1 MQTLKFIFIVG
12 SSRSGTTMMSRV
24 LANHSEVY
32 TFGELHFFSQIF
44 SKQKKTKLEYLDA
57 LNILSELFKRQRY
70 GLFSKKEASDF
81 LDLSKKILLKKS
93 YKILEVFRFFVEYEL
108 KEKQKKIACFHTP
121 NNIYYVHEIQHE
133 FSNSKFIN
141 MIRDNRDV
149 LLSQKNK
156 WRRKFLG
163 AKKIPL
169 FESIRS
175 FANYHPI
182 TTSIV
187 WNSSLKLT
195 KKFDGS
201 PNFYILRF
209 EDFLTS
215 SEEKCMDLCKFLD
228 LDFQYEMLNIYN
240 IGSSNMNDEKE
251 KKIDVTK
258 INKWKKGELS
268 KSEIYLAQI
277 FSKSLMTD
285 FNYKTKAFI
294 LPPLFVLYYLI
305 SLPMQIF
312 IALIFNFN
320 RLSAISN
327 FLNFKERK

>member
-24 LANHSEVY
+24 LANHSEVH

-93 YKILEVFRFFVEYEL
+93 YKILEVFRLFVECEL

-121 NNIYYVHEIQHE
+121 NNIYYIDEIQHE

-141 MIRDNRDV
+141 MVRDNRDV

-175 FANYHPI
+175 HANYHPI

-215 SEEKCMDLCKFLD
+215 SEEKCMDLCRFLD

-305 SLPMQIF
+305 SFPVKMF

>member
-1 MQTLKFIFIVG
+1 MV
-12 SSRSGTTMMSRV
+12 
-24 LANHSEVY
+24 
-32 TFGELHFFSQIF
+32 
-44 SKQKKTKLEYLDA
+44 
-57 LNILSELFKRQRY
+57 
-70 GLFSKKEASDF
+70 
-81 LDLSKKILLKKS
+81 
-93 YKILEVFRFFVEYEL
+93 
-108 KEKQKKIACFHTP
+108 
-121 NNIYYVHEIQHE
+121 
-133 FSNSKFIN
+133 
-141 MIRDNRDV
+141 RDNRDV

-169 FESIRS
+169 YESIRS
-175 FANYHPI
+175 HANYHPI

-195 KKFDGS
+195 KKFDGN

-215 SEEKCMDLCKFLD
+215 NEEKCMDLCKFLD
-228 LDFQYEMLNIYN
+228 LDFQSEMINVYN

-305 SLPMQIF
+305 SFPVKIF

-327 FLNFKERK
+327 FLNFKE